1 MTYFSGAPANINALF
16 DLLDAQLVA
25 EGATQTV
32 LNSST
37 AVPPALRAE
46 REAHYKF
53 PGNDAGGV
61 SAQHH
66 VGIMRVLQNAGAH
79 ALQFYGFTGTLPPIA
94 INTTDQAGTLVTV
107 NTVAAHPLVT
117 GDIVALNG
125 TNNTAL
131 HSGDVDNAAPSTIT
145 KTGPSQFTYTS
156 PFVQAIV
163 GATGGVAVP
172 LFNLTAGRTID
183 QGLGGG
189 PFSNVV
195 LNDAAMTVIGYVDK
209 FRLVWWI
216 TQGATLQPVFLG
228 TTSRTHIQDDESDIG
243 RTTGALSSG
252 AGVTVTLEAAR
263 ANLYDGQPLFVVSP
277 TDGTYEVTN
286 IITVLGPTQFTANL
300 ANNYPS
306 GALVGADAM
315 PLLILATNSSPALA
329 DLNNR
334 NGYCPWT
341 LDGTRTNP
349 VAQDHQFFAGQESAA
364 IPFIDPDAA
373 GRRQAT
379 SVSVLDGGG
388 AGIRG
393 RAVGMIALP
402 AGGGAPVPANND
414 IARTTSAANAPT
426 GDYKIIQ
433 PGVQELN
440 PGGWA
445 VAVGPEAT

>member
-195 LNDAAMTVIGYVDK
+195 LNDAAM
-209 FRLVWWI
+209 
-216 TQGATLQPVFLG
+216 
-228 TTSRTHIQDDESDIG
+228 TSRTHIQDDESDIG